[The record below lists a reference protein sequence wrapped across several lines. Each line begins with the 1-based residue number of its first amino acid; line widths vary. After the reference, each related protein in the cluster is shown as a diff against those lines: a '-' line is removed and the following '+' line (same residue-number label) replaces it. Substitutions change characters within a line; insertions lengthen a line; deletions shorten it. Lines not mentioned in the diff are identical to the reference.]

1 MFNKGSDLNDF
12 EFKTLDINPL
22 IKTSIIYD
30 AFDVFDIDNNGVVDL
45 EEFKKLIKSL
55 DETADDK
62 KITDFMRT
70 VDKDLN
76 QEINIDEF
84 HDMMMKYQFSNNLLI
99 TKHLQN
105 IFDSYD
111 RDGDGFISIKDLEDA
126 GTEYD
131 DKTQL
136 LNSEDISLLMK
147 FSKSL
152 ARQSNLREHESEG
165 ISKDEFMNL
174 LLSIDF
180 LQEIKKEDIET
191 NFNLMRNNS
200 INVSRNNSRSQ
211 TRKMMKDSN
220 TISRNSSTN
229 KNMEDR
235 LFINK

>member
-1 MFNKGSDLNDF
+1 MKGSDLNDF
-12 EFKTLDINPL
+12 EFKSLDINPI

-30 AFDVFDIDNNGVVDL
+30 AFDVFDIDNNGVVDI

-62 KITDFMRT
+62 KILDYMKV

-84 HDMMMKYQFSNNLLI
+84 HDMMMKYQFSNNVLI
-99 TKHLQN
+99 TKHLQS

-111 RDGDGFISIKDLEDA
+111 RDGDGYISTKDIEDA

-152 ARQSNLREHESEG
+152 ARDSNIREHDNEG
-165 ISKDEFMNL
+165 ISRDEFMNL

-180 LQEIKKEDIET
+180 LQEIKKEQLET
-191 NFNLMRNNS
+191 KFEIIRN
-200 INVSRNNSRSQ
+200 
-211 TRKMMKDSN
+211 N
-220 TISRNSSTN
+220 TISRNGSRTQSKKMRESN
-229 KNMEDR
+229 ISNSNSNNLDDK

>member
-1 MFNKGSDLNDF
+1 MFQKGSDLNDF
-12 EFKTLDINPL
+12 EFKTLDINP
-22 IKTSIIYD
+22 IVKTSIIYD

-62 KITDFMRT
+62 KIMEFMKT
-70 VDKDLN
+70 IDKDMN

-84 HDMMMKYQFSNNLLI
+84 HDMMMKYQFSNNMLI

-111 RDGDGFISIKDLEDA
+111 RDGDGYISVKDMEDA

-152 ARQSNLREHESEG
+152 ARENNLREHENEG

-180 LQEIKKEDIET
+180 LQEIKKEELET
-191 NFNLMRNNS
+191 KFEYVRNNTF
-200 INVSRNNSRSQ
+200 SRSNSRSQ
-211 TRKMMKDSN
+211 TKKLGN
-220 TISRNSSTN
+220 AKTTSSESSSAMP
-229 KNMEDR
+229 KKQDK

>member
-1 MFNKGSDLNDF
+1 MYQKGSDLNDF
-12 EFKTLDINPL
+12 EFKTLDINP
-22 IKTSIIYD
+22 IVKTSIIYD

-62 KITDFMRT
+62 KIIEFMKT
-70 VDKDLN
+70 IDKDMN

-84 HDMMMKYQFSNNLLI
+84 HDMMMKYQFSNNMLI
-99 TKHLQN
+99 SKHLQN

-111 RDGDGFISIKDLEDA
+111 RDGDGYISVKDMEDA

-152 ARQSNLREHESEG
+152 ARESNLREHENEG

-180 LQEIKKEDIET
+180 VQEVKKEELET
-191 NFNLMRNNS
+191 KFEYIKNQTY
-200 INVSRNNSRSQ
+200 SRSNSRSK
-211 TRKMMKDSN
+211 TKKLGN
-220 TISRNSSTN
+220 TKTLSSENSSAIP
-229 KNMEDR
+229 KKKDK